1 MDGGLIMLLTVNEL
15 RIKLNIGR
23 DKAYALMHAAAFPSI
38 KIGGRYYV
46 LETELDKWLERY
58 KYKAFSL

>member
-1 MDGGLIMLLTVNEL
+1 MLLTVKEL
-15 RIKLNIGR
+15 CTKLNIGR

-46 LETELDKWLERY
+46 LEAELDKWLERY
-58 KYKAFSL
+58 KYKAFNL

>member
-1 MDGGLIMLLTVNEL
+1 MLLTVTEL
-15 RIKLNIGR
+15 REKLNIGR

-46 LETELDKWLERY
+46 LEAELDKWLERY
-58 KYKAFSL
+58 KYKAFNL

>member
-1 MDGGLIMLLTVNEL
+1 MLLTTKDL
-15 RIKLNIGR
+15 QKALNISR

-38 KIGGRYYV
+38 RIGGRYYV
-46 LETELDKWLERY
+46 LEAELDKWLERY